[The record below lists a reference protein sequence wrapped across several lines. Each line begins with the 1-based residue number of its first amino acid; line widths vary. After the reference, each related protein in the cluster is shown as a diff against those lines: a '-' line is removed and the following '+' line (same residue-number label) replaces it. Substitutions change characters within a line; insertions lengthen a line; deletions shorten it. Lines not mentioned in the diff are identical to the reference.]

1 MAAGMAIVTN
11 PATGSGEVVGD
22 CALKVDPDAP
32 EDIRGSLMKLLTDP
46 DLCDALGRRA
56 RQRFEQ
62 HFTWR
67 AIAAQYDRLYRDLA
81 AG

>member
-1 MAAGMAIVTN
+1 
-11 PATGSGEVVGD
+11 
-22 CALKVDPDAP
+22 
-32 EDIRGSLMKLLTDP
+32 MKLITDP

-67 AIAAQYDRLYRDLA
+67 AIAAQHDKLYRELK